1 MRCGATRAA
10 STRSTGDTLDTT
22 TAPASPGVP
31 AIDLLDLDR
40 FTEGVPHEWFTWL
53 RANDPV
59 HFHPE
64 PDGPGFWVI
73 TKLADIERCSRD
85 YRTFSSA
92 AARGGVVGLP
102 DDRRKENSGNTDG
115 TGSLMLFMDP
125 PEHTRYRRLVNK
137 GFTPRMI
144 TKMEEHIRDL
154 TTRILDRALTQT
166 EIDFVTEIAA
176 ELPLEVIA
184 ELIGVPTEDRH
195 KLFDWSNRLIA
206 GGDDPEY
213 KVSDELLMEA
223 QVEIFVY
230 AQQLAA
236 AHRENPGSEIVDV
249 LLSAEIDGESLSEM
263 DFNMFFVLL
272 SVAGNETTR
281 NAITHGLHA
290 FLENPDQWD
299 LLCSDPDRYID
310 GAVEE
315 ILRWATPVM
324 YFRRNVT
331 QDVELRGRTIR
342 AGDKISMW
350 YISANRDEEVFEDSF
365 RFDIT
370 RDPNPHVAF
379 GGGGAHFCL
388 GAQLAR
394 MEIKVMFE
402 ELVRRAP
409 DIRALG
415 TPDRLRSNWIA
426 GIKHLPVA
434 TG

>member
-1 MRCGATRAA
+1 MPTPT
-10 STRSTGDTLDTT
+10 SPETT
-22 TAPASPGVP
+22 EAPT
-31 AIDLLDLDR
+31 IDLLDLDR

-59 HFHPE
+59 HHHPE

-73 TKLADIERCSRD
+73 TKLADIEVCSRN
-85 YRTFSSA
+85 YQTFSSA
-92 AARGGVVGLP
+92 AALGGVVGLP
-102 DDRRKENSGNTDG
+102 EDPRKDDQANAEI

-125 PEHTRYRRLVNK
+125 PGHTRYRRLVNK

-144 TKMEEHIRDL
+144 AKMEDHIRDL
-154 TTRILDRALTQT
+154 TTRILEGALTKS
-166 EIDFVTEIAA
+166 EIDFVVEIAA
-176 ELPLEVIA
+176 ELPLAVIA
-184 ELIGVPTEDRH
+184 ELIGVPNEDRH

-213 KVSDELLMEA
+213 QVSDEQLMEA
-223 QVEIFVY
+223 QMEMFLY

-236 AHRENPGSEIVDV
+236 ARRENPGGEIIDA

-281 NAITHGLHA
+281 NAISHGLNALLDH
-290 FLENPDQWD
+290 PDQWE
-299 LLCSDPDRYID
+299 LLRSDPDRYID

-324 YFRRNVT
+324 YFRRNAT
-331 QDVELRGRTIR
+331 ADFELRGKTIK
-342 AGDKISMW
+342 AGDKISLW
-350 YISANRDEEVFEDSF
+350 YVSANRDEEVFEDPF

-379 GGGGAHFCL
+379 GGGGPHFCL

-409 DIRALG
+409 DVQALG

-434 TG
+434 TR

>member
-1 MRCGATRAA
+1 MTDL
-10 STRSTGDTLDTT
+10 S
-22 TAPASPGVP
+22 APQ
-31 AIDLLDLDR
+31 IDLLDLDR
-40 FTEGVPHEWFTWL
+40 FTDGVPHEWFTWL

-73 TKLADIERCSRD
+73 TKLEDVMMCSRD
-85 YRTFSSA
+85 FTTFSSA
-92 AARGGVVGLP
+92 AALGGVVGLP
-102 DDRRKENSGNTDG
+102 DVDRGADDVSEV

-125 PEHTRYRRLVNK
+125 PAHTRYRRLVNR

-144 TKMEEHIRDL
+144 AKMEDHIREL
-154 TTRILDRALTQT
+154 TNGILDEAIPRG
-166 EIDFVTEIAA
+166 EVDFVVDVAA

-184 ELIGVPTEDRH
+184 ELIGVPREDRH
-195 KLFDWSNRLIA
+195 KIFQWSNRLIA
-206 GGDDPEY
+206 GSDDPEY
-213 KVSDELLMEA
+213 EVAEDTLMEA
-223 QVEIFVY
+223 QMEMFLY
-230 AQQLAA
+230 AQQLADD
-236 AHRENPGSEIVDV
+236 HRANPGQNAIIDK
-249 LLSAEIDGESLSEM
+249 LLSSEIDGEALSDM

-281 NAITHGLHA
+281 NAIAHAVNA
-290 FLENPDQWD
+290 FLDHPDQYA
-299 LLCSDPDRYID
+299 LLASDPDRYM
-310 GAVEE
+310 ATATEE

-331 QDVELRGRTIR
+331 QDIELRGKTIK

-350 YISANRDEEVFEDSF
+350 YASANRDEEIFDDPF

-379 GGGGAHFCL
+379 GGGGPHFCL

-394 MEIKVMFE
+394 MEIRVLFE

-409 DIRALG
+409 HIEALG
-415 TPDRLRSNWIA
+415 APDRLRSNWIS
-426 GIKHLPVA
+426 GIKHLLVGFGHP
-434 TG
+434 